1 MANFARVN
9 CDSLINLDHVVSIDI
24 STNELGRQCL
34 IKMINGEVF
43 MIDNELRIRN
53 IERRIL
59 LQGG

>member
-1 MANFARVN
+1 MANFVRVN
-9 CDSLINLDHVVSIDI
+9 CDSLINLDHVVSIDF

-34 IKMINGEVF
+34 IKMVNNEVF
-43 MIDNELRIRN
+43 MIDSELKIRN